1 MLVKCFNMIDKLKV
15 FFSKCITNILFLN
28 NDVGV
33 CDVNVMVLRSCGEST
48 LPPSGYY
55 YYYIS
60 SHINHYHIFRLKLL
74 LTSYSYVKYIE

>member
-1 MLVKCFNMIDKLKV
+1 MLPKYFNMMDKFKF

-33 CDVNVMVLRSCGEST
+33 CDVNFMMLRSYGEST

-55 YYYIS
+55 YYNIS
-60 SHINHYHIFRLKLL
+60 THINHYHIFRLKLL
-74 LTSYSYVKYIE
+74 LT